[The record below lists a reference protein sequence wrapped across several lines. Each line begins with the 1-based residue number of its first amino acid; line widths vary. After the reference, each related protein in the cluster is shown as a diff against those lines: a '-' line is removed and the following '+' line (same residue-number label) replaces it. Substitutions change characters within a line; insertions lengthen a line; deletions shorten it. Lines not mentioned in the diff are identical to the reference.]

1 MRHNTANDIDTCY
14 YNARRS
20 PSVNA
25 MVNDLQLD
33 RKTALAIK
41 RVLTGRT
48 DLMTVESARKR
59 QLEAYNP
66 HDALTLALEAVNELM
81 GMYGVEYIASKEDTM
96 HDVQGIEYIN
106 TGDTYQLTM
115 TYDHRDDLWRISSW
129 GNYIELEP
137 ARFED

>member
-1 MRHNTANDIDTCY
+1 MRHKTKNDIDTCY

-25 MVNDLQLD
+25 MVKYLGLE
-33 RKTALAIK
+33 RETALAIK
-41 RVLTGRT
+41 RVLTGRI

-66 HDALTLALEAVNELM
+66 HEPLTLALEAVNELM
-81 GMYGVEYIASKEDTM
+81 ELYGVEYIASKADTM
-96 HDVQGIEYIN
+96 HEVQGVEYIN
-106 TGDTYQLTM
+106 TGETYNLTM
-115 TYDHRDDLWRISSW
+115 TYDYRDDLWRISSW

-137 ARFED
+137 ERFKD

>member
-1 MRHNTANDIDTCY
+1 MRHKTKNDIDTCY

-25 MVNDLQLD
+25 MVKYLGLE
-33 RKTALAIK
+33 RETALAIK
-41 RVLTGRT
+41 RVLTGRI

-66 HDALTLALEAVNELM
+66 HEPLTLALEAVNELM
-81 GMYGVEYIASKEDTM
+81 ELYGVEYIASKDDTM
-96 HDVQGIEYIN
+96 HEVQGVEYIN
-106 TGDTYQLTM
+106 TGETYNLTM
-115 TYDHRDDLWRISSW
+115 TYDYRDDLWRISSW

-137 ARFED
+137 ERFKD

>member
-1 MRHNTANDIDTCY
+1 MRHKTKNDIDTCY

-25 MVNDLQLD
+25 MVKYLGLE
-33 RKTALAIK
+33 RETALAIK
-41 RVLTGRT
+41 RVLTGRI

-66 HDALTLALEAVNELM
+66 HEPLALALEAVNELM
-81 GMYGVEYIASKEDTM
+81 GLYGVEYIASKDDTM
-96 HDVQGIEYIN
+96 HEAQGVEYIN
-106 TGDTYQLTM
+106 NGDTYNLTM
-115 TYDHRDDLWRISSW
+115 TYDYRDDLWRISSW

-137 ARFED
+137 ERFKD